1 MSPTDVRT
9 TRLAR
14 GWSQQQ
20 AAPRLR
26 VSQPYLAMLETGAR
40 RLTPELARRV
50 MRTYGLDPTVLP
62 PASRGPCPG
71 SGGPGIPRIRGRRH
85 KPRWA
90 FGPPGTMK
98 IGYKA
103 KGVDIFANAA
113 TEMRAI
119 SEMSDHTARGR

>member
-9 TRLAR
+9 ARLAR

-20 AAPRLR
+20 AAPRLG

-62 PASRGPCPG
+62 SASRRRVGLRPT
-71 SGGPGIPRIRGRRH
+71 RHYENRLQDQGR
-85 KPRWA
+85 
-90 FGPPGTMK
+90 
-98 IGYKA
+98 
-103 KGVDIFANAA
+103 
-113 TEMRAI
+113 
-119 SEMSDHTARGR
+119 